1 MVNLTDRDNACCV
14 DGTSTS
20 MPEIEGKRDRFSKR
34 IIANEKRVLRDHR
47 SLIRAIEKREFRRA
61 VVITRKELTFN
72 LED

>member
-1 MVNLTDRDNACCV
+1 MEDHFALYL
-14 DGTSTS
+14 

-47 SLIRAIEKREFRRA
+47 SLIRAIEKRDVRRA
-61 VVITRKELTFN
+61 VVITRKELTFS